1 MAIKKELAALCD
13 AAVSFHARGYAF
25 GSTGNLS
32 VRDGDTV
39 WITPTGQSLRHTTVD
54 SLAAI
59 DLAGKPL
66 NENKA
71 SKEYPFHLAAYAA
84 AAISKGDPIRT
95 GIQGF
100 SYDIRTAVLPFMFI
114 FNTDILLIDV
124 SFIDG
129 VVIFVTSTIAML
141 AFCSATQ
148 QFIFVKNRAWE
159 TIALLLI
166 AFTMFRPDFWL
177 NQVSPQYLKID
188 GAEVEALLNG
198 DMANAP
204 SDLTTLRIRV
214 SGPDFDDANK
224 IMEKNT
230 ILTLPSQGTAL
241 DRLSTAGLLIQPNGE
256 TVQVEE
262 PFPGTPLFQE
272 LSDFDFYA
280 DRSVQLDAAFIEIKN
295 RPAQE
300 WFYIPAFML
309 LGIVLWQQ
317 RRRHDSLKA

>member
-1 MAIKKELAALCD
+1 
-13 AAVSFHARGYAF
+13 
-25 GSTGNLS
+25 
-32 VRDGDTV
+32 
-39 WITPTGQSLRHTTVD
+39 
-54 SLAAI
+54 
-59 DLAGKPL
+59 
-66 NENKA
+66 
-71 SKEYPFHLAAYAA
+71 
-84 AAISKGDPIRT
+84 
-95 GIQGF
+95 
-100 SYDIRTAVLPFMFI
+100 
-114 FNTDILLIDV
+114 
-124 SFIDG
+124 
-129 VVIFVTSTIAML
+129 
-141 AFCSATQ
+141 
-148 QFIFVKNRAWE
+148 
-159 TIALLLI
+159 
-166 AFTMFRPDFWL
+166 MFRPDFWL

-188 GAEVEALLNG
+188 GVEVEALLNG

-241 DRLSTAGLLIQPNGE
+241 DRLSMAGLLIQPNGE

-280 DRSVQLDAAFIEIKN
+280 DRSVQLDAAFIEIKT

-309 LGIVLWQQ
+309 LSIVLWQQ